1 MLIWVIA
8 LHCEAK
14 PVIDLYRLK
23 KKPTHHGFDLYQ
35 NQDMQCVIS
44 GIGKINAAAAT
55 AWVAAVNQD
64 QPSLAWINLGTAG
77 AAEHAL
83 GSIFWVSKISQEGSS
98 KHLFPVPTFTS
109 GFAASA
115 CVSLSEPSTDYQS
128 SQIFD
133 MEASA
138 FFATATRFSSAE
150 QIHCLKVISDNQQQ
164 QTGQDKTA
172 ISNLISPQM
181 PAIGAFI
188 DKLQTLNRQ
197 MCQLEIDPADWRG
210 ILGQS
215 HFSQTQQARLKT
227 ALRFLLN
234 RSYDSQSLREEIS
247 GLSTS
252 REILKLLDQLC
263 FEESR
268 NL

>member
-14 PVIDLYRLK
+14 PVIDFYRLK
-23 KKPTHHGFDLYQ
+23 KTPRHQGFDLYQ

-55 AWVAAVNQD
+55 AWVAALNQN

-83 GSIFWVSKISQEGSS
+83 GSIFWVSKISQAHSD

-115 CVSLSEPSTDYQS
+115 CLSLDEPSTDYQS
-128 SQIFD
+128 SYIYD

-138 FFATATRFSSAE
+138 FFATATRFSNAE
-150 QIHCLKVISDNQQQ
+150 QVHCLKIISDNRQQ
-164 QTGQDKTA
+164 QTGRNKTA
-172 ISNLISPQM
+172 ISNLISPNMQT
-181 PAIGAFI
+181 ISTFVE
-188 DKLQTLNRQ
+188 KLQ
-197 MCQLEIDPADWRG
+197 
-210 ILGQS
+210 
-215 HFSQTQQARLKT
+215 
-227 ALRFLLN
+227 AL
-234 RSYDSQSLREEIS
+234 I
-247 GLSTS
+247 
-252 REILKLLDQLC
+252 
-263 FEESR
+263 
-268 NL
+268 